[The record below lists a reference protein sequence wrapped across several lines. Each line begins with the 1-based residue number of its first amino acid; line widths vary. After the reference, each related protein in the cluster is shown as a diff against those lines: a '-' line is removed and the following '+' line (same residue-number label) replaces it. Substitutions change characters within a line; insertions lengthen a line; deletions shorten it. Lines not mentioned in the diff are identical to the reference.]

1 MKRLSGLFRSK
12 TPAADRRAP
21 LTDEILSDLEEKA
34 GTAES
39 GFRWIPL
46 NRAGDLCDRAGDR
59 PQALKYYGRAID
71 AMLEDGQP
79 EPARGLAT
87 KIVRI
92 HPEAVR
98 TLCTL
103 TWLDLASHH
112 MASVVVH
119 LNEYVASATRE
130 GRKELAGEQ
139 IYMMAYVVADQDF
152 RCAVVD
158 ALNVLGHPEDSTEVR
173 NWVAAEQAPHD
184 AGNQA
189 DWTDRCL
196 SHALGSNA
204 RRVARP
210 EAVLEDIAEAEEEE
224 LSKASDD
231 QEAETDQVE
240 DGDTDRAD
248 EEVTDGADEEATD
261 GADEEA
267 TDEADEEAA
276 DGADEEAADEAD
288 EEAADGADE
297 GETEVMK
304 VLRGKR
310 DPNTKWI

>member
-12 TPAADRRAP
+12 NPAADRRAP
-21 LTDEILSDLEEKA
+21 VTDDILSDLEEKA
-34 GTAES
+34 GAAES

-119 LNEYVASATRE
+119 LNEYVVSAIRGERE
-130 GRKELAGEQ
+130 ELAGEQ

-158 ALNVLGHPEDSTEVR
+158 ALKVLGHPEDSTEVR
-173 NWVAAEQAPHD
+173 NWVAAERAPHD

-189 DWTDRCL
+189 DWTERCL

-204 RRVARP
+204 RRVAQP
-210 EAVLEDIAEAEEEE
+210 EAVLADIAKVEEEE
-224 LSKASDD
+224 LTEASDD
-231 QEAETDQVE
+231 QEPDPDQVV
-240 DGDTDRAD
+240 DGDTD
-248 EEVTDGADEEATD
+248 GADDEATD
-261 GADEEA
+261 EADEEA
-267 TDEADEEAA
+267 TDEADEEAT
-276 DGADEEAADEAD
+276 E
-288 EEAADGADE
+288 GADE
-297 GETEVMK
+297 GETEVME
-304 VLRGKR
+304 VLREKR
-310 DPNTKWI
+310 DPDTKWI